1 VPPPAV
7 PTSRWAARA
16 AATVATLLL
25 AGCSS
30 TVPGTASSAGGPGP
44 TGTSGPTAAP
54 PIDVTPPPSLGVG
67 RVLESHRVAAVTSL
81 VQATFPDRT
90 ASCAPTGPFLTP
102 AEVETSYFAEGTAAD
117 VLDRYGFVASWG
129 QCGSAPAGPS
139 TRTLVMELSDPE
151 AARRAARELTVA
163 QSINGFRT
171 AQLPGLGVVA
181 LLQDQGPDPT
191 EESVRV
197 FVPVGRMLAYA
208 FHEAAPGQG
217 LGEVAR
223 LVTDQLALLNGFTP
237 TPQAEVPALP
247 PDPNGLERFAM
258 TPPGT
263 LNNFSGPY
271 DLDGYLRLAI
281 DPIRERDVLLA
292 NGFTGFYSKQTDDPD
307 RIYAIALYAFPT
319 STQTNAVFNA
329 FAELE
334 RAAFGGTS
342 FRVRSIPAAPC
353 FVFPTEGTFYQ
364 RCYVGYGSYLASVD
378 VGNLPAADDIAEMDR
393 LLPAQRDLIDG

>member
-7 PTSRWAARA
+7 PTSRWAAQA
-16 AATVATLLL
+16 AATLAALLL
-25 AGCSS
+25 VGCSS
-30 TVPGTASSAGGPGP
+30 TVPGTATSAADPGP
-44 TGTSGPTAAP
+44 PSPSGQPAP

-67 RVLESHRVAAVTSL
+67 RVLESHRIAAVTSL
-81 VQATFPDRT
+81 VQITFPDRT
-90 ASCAPTGPFLTP
+90 VSCVPSGPYLTP
-102 AEVETSYFAEGTAAD
+102 AEVETAYFAEGTAAD

-129 QCGSAPAGPS
+129 QCGETSAGPS
-139 TRTLVMELSDPE
+139 TRTLVTELSDPE

-163 QSINGFRT
+163 QSINGFHT
-171 AQLPGLGVVA
+171 DQLPGLGVVA

-191 EESVRV
+191 KETVRV

-217 LGEVAR
+217 LGDVAR

-247 PDPNGLERFAM
+247 PDPNGLERFAL

-271 DLDGYLRLAI
+271 DLEGYLRLAI
-281 DPIRERDVLLA
+281 DPVREREVLLA
-292 NGFTGFYSKQTDDPD
+292 NGFTGFYSKQTDDTD
-307 RIYAIALYAFPT
+307 RIYAIALYGFPT

-342 FRVRSIPAAPC
+342 FRVPSIPAAPC

-378 VGNLPAADDIAEMDR
+378 VGNLPAADDVAEMDR